1 MTAAAIATTQHILD
15 ALRAN
20 QTPTQWESDFVRGQ
34 LDWDDLVVRAI
45 VLGLAPQLHRRLSAW
60 HLPIPP
66 RAVAKLA
73 VTYKAQ
79 AKRNTSIY
87 AQLGQVLDACRQKG
101 VQPIALKGV
110 HLAACYYSDPALR
123 PMNDI
128 DLLFTPAELPI
139 VEAMLAELGYGASFK
154 SPQMGAGVTKHTSSF
169 HPTSGATAATTNPY
183 LSATGERTI
192 EPHQSL
198 EESWFGLKVDITSG
212 IRERAEEV
220 TLAGRPCRALCAEDL
235 LLHLCLHFCF
245 HLIQGAP
252 AMVQLTDLLVVANSG
267 EVDWEVFTA
276 RARDYN
282 AAPYAMAGVHL
293 GQTLLSLPVPQT
305 TLATLADATPPG
317 LRRRIKQMD
326 LSTILRRTQ
335 QKPLADRS
343 FWSAVP
349 QRIRRGFSDRAEA
362 AGWAQDWRGR
372 WQVWRTMFQAAQSD
386 TGQMILQHL
395 RLGNQQQ

>member
-1 MTAAAIATTQHILD
+1 MTAAAITTTQRILD
-15 ALRAN
+15 ALRAD
-20 QTPTQWESDFVRGQ
+20 QTPTQWESDFVKGQ
-34 LDWDDLVVRAI
+34 PDWDDLVVRAI
-45 VLGLAPQLHRRLSAW
+45 VLGLAPQLHDRLSAW
-60 HLPIPP
+60 RLPIPP
-66 RAVAKLA
+66 RAAAKLA

-79 AKRNTSIY
+79 AKRNTAIY
-87 AQLGQVLDACRQKG
+87 AQLAQVLDACTQKG
-101 VQPIALKGV
+101 VRPIALKGV

-128 DLLFTPAELPI
+128 DLLFTPAELPL
-139 VEAMLAELGYGASFK
+139 VEAMLSELGYGASYK

-169 HPTSGATAATTNPY
+169 HPTSGSAAATTNPY
-183 LSATGERTI
+183 LSTKRERTI

-220 TLAGRPCRALCAEDL
+220 TLAGRSCGALSAEDL

-252 AMVQLTDLLVVANSG
+252 AMVQLTDLLVVADSG
-267 EVDWEVFTA
+267 RVEWELFAA
-276 RARDYN
+276 RARDYG
-282 AAPYAMAGVHL
+282 AAPYAMAGLHL
-293 GQTLLSLPVPQT
+293 GQTLLSLPAPEAV
-305 TLATLADATPPG
+305 LAGLAEATPPG
-317 LRRRIKQMD
+317 LRRRIRQMD

-349 QRIRRGFSDRAEA
+349 RRILRGFSDRAEA
-362 AGWAQDWRGR
+362 ASWAQDWRGR
-372 WQVWRTMFQAAQSD
+372 WQVWRTLLQATQSD
-386 TGQMILQHL
+386 TGQMILKRL
-395 RLGNQQQ
+395 RLGGQQQ